1 MTAAREWFSAAE
13 LAELNL
19 PGLPSTKPGV
29 LKVVRREGWMGADGK
44 TRKRK
49 GQGGGVEFH
58 VSLLPEAA
66 QARVAAIG
74 APKAERLD
82 RDSAWLRLE
91 KLPAGYKAKA
101 HERLAVIDQIEEL
114 QRHGLNKS
122 KAIEQVVMMAAREA
136 RAAGQE
142 PPLKVATIYT
152 WFARIEGVARA
163 DRVAYLAPEWTGRAA
178 DTEACSPDAWEFYKG
193 YYLRHAKPPHAGAYD
208 RLKRVAPDNGWTI
221 PSAKT
226 LIRRLNAE
234 IPVPVQA
241 LLREGE
247 EAASFTMPARTRDR
261 SGILPMQILNLD
273 GHTWDVFVRWPNGT
287 VSRPHA
293 LVVQDIA
300 SGKILAIRHDL
311 TLNHHLVRLALGD
324 TFRDHGLCETILMD
338 NGRENAAQ
346 AISGGQYRMR
356 WGRTPEQEP
365 AGLLKTLGIKAV
377 AVTPY
382 LGRAKPIERAFRN
395 FAHDIA
401 KIPEFEGAYTGHNPT
416 AKPENYGNAAVPFQL
431 FEEIVR
437 REVAFYNAREGRR
450 GIGMNGRSFDQVFAE
465 GMALQHRSRLTDEQ
479 LRLCLLASK
488 PVSMEPGSGA
498 VSVEGHRYWS
508 PELGDLRRQK
518 VTVRF
523 DPERMDLPAY
533 VYSLD
538 GRLLAKADRV
548 LEGTFNSHTDAREA
562 RKAMREH
569 KRGVAL
575 QAKALRTLEAQDI
588 AARSMGTAPPTAPM
602 PTPDKVVAANF
613 RAPRTPEQLGNGQLG
628 GAPAPDPDF
637 DDAFSAGV
645 SRLAGLG

>member
-66 QARVAAIG
+66 QARVAAAA

-82 RDSAWLRLE
+82 RESAWERLA

-101 HERLAVIDQIEEL
+101 DERLAVIDQIEDL

-122 KAIEQVVMMAAREA
+122 KAIEQVVMTAAREA

-193 YYLRHAKPPHAGAYD
+193 DYLRQSKPPAAGCYK
-208 RLKRVAPDNGWTI
+208 RLLRVAANNGWSV
-221 PSAKT
+221 PSLKT
-226 LIRRLNAE
+226 LQRRLDRE
-234 IPVPVQA
+234 IPPPVQA
-241 LLREGE
+241 YFRYGD
-247 EAASFTMPARTRDR
+247 EALTRHYQHLERDR

-287 VSRPHA
+287 ISRPHA

-300 SGKILAIRHDL
+300 SGKVLAIRHDL
-311 TLNHHLVRLALGD
+311 TLNSRLVKLALCD
-324 TFRDHGLCETILMD
+324 TFREYGLPDTILMD

-346 AISGGQYRMR
+346 EISGGQYRPR

-365 AGLLKTLGIKAV
+365 DGLLKRLGILALP
-377 AVTPY
+377 VTPY
-382 LGRAKPIERAFRN
+382 RGQAKPIERVFRD

-401 KIPEFEGAYTGHNPT
+401 KGPDFEGAYTGHNTT
-416 AKPENYGNAAVPFQL
+416 AKPENYQSRAIPIER
-431 FEEIVR
+431 FEDVVR
-437 REVAFYNAREGRR
+437 REIAHWNAQSGRR
-450 GIGMNGRSFDQVFAE
+450 GQGMHGRSHDEVFAE
-465 GMALQHRSRLTDEQ
+465 GMARQVRARLTEQ
-479 LRLCLLASK
+479 QLQLCLLKSK
-488 PVSMEPGSGA
+488 PVSMSKTGA
-498 VSVEGHRYWS
+498 VKIEDHIYWS
-508 PELGDLRRQK
+508 PELADVRRQK
-518 VTVRF
+518 VVVHF
-523 DPERMDLPAY
+523 DPERMDQPAY
-533 VYSLD
+533 IFSVD
-538 GRLLAKADRV
+538 GRLLAKADRQV
-548 LEGTFNSHTDAREA
+548 PGTFNDLSQAREKM
-562 RKAMREH
+562 KAERDW
-569 KRGVAL
+569 KRA
-575 QAKALRTLEAQDI
+575 QRDAADALRRLSDQDV
-588 AARSMGTAPPTAPM
+588 AAHLQSAPLPEPAAM
-602 PTPDKVVAANF
+602 PAEKTVIAANF
-613 RAPRTPEQLGNGQLG
+613 GAPRTPEQLGR
-628 GAPAPDPDF
+628 ATAAPDPDF
-637 DDAFSAGV
+637 DDAFAAGV
-645 SRLAGLG
+645 NIQWARNG

>member
-1 MTAAREWFSAAE
+1 MSAAREWFSAGE
-13 LAELNL
+13 LAELGL
-19 PGLPSTKPGV
+19 PGLPGTKPGV
-29 LKVVRREGWMGADGK
+29 LQLVRREGWMGAEGK
-44 TRKRK
+44 TRKRQ
-49 GQGGGVEFH
+49 GRGGGVEFH

-66 QARVAAIG
+66 QTRIAAAA

-82 RDSAWLRLE
+82 RESAWLRFDR
-91 KLPAGYKAKA
+91 LPASYKAKA
-101 HERLAVIDQIEEL
+101 EERLSVLEQIEDL
-114 QRHGLNKS
+114 QRHGLNKTR
-122 KAIEQVVMMAAREA
+122 AIEQVVMAAAREA

-152 WFARIEGVARA
+152 WFARIEGVARP
-163 DRVAYLAPEWTGRAA
+163 DRAAYLAPEYTGR
-178 DTEACSPDAWEFYKG
+178 TVGEECSPGAWEYYKSD
-193 YYLRHAKPPHAGAYD
+193 YLSLSKPPHAGCYE

-226 LIRRLNAE
+226 LIRRIGAE
-234 IPVPVQA
+234 IPVPVQV

-261 SGILPMQILNLD
+261 SGLLPMQILNLD

-287 VSRPHA
+287 ISRPHA

-395 FAHDIA
+395 FAHDVA
-401 KIPEFEGAYTGHNPT
+401 KGPDFVGAYTGHNTT
-416 AKPENYGNAAVPFQL
+416 AKPENYGSKAIPFEQ
-431 FEEIVR
+431 FEAIVR
-437 REVAFYNAREGRR
+437 REIAFYNAREGRR

-465 GMALQHRSRLTDEQ
+465 GMALQHRPRLTEGQ
-479 LRLCLLASK
+479 LRLCMLASK
-488 PVSMEPGSGA
+488 PVSMEAGSGA
-498 VSVEGHRYWS
+498 VTVEGHRYWS
-508 PELGDLRRQK
+508 PELSAVRRQK
-518 VTVRF
+518 VTVYF

-533 VYSLD
+533 VHSLD
-538 GRLLAKADRV
+538 GRQLAKVERV
-548 LEGTFNSHTDAREA
+548 LAGTFDSHTDAREA
-562 RKAMREH
+562 RKAMREY
-569 KRGVAL
+569 KRGLKL
-575 QAKALRTLEAQDI
+575 QANALKTLEGQDV
-588 AARSMGTAPPTAPM
+588 AARLLGPAPPTPPM
-602 PTPDKVVAANF
+602 PVPEKVVAANF
-613 RAPRTPEQLGNGQLG
+613 QAPRTPEQLG
-628 GAPAPDPDF
+628 GAKPDPDF
-637 DDAFSAGV
+637 NAKWLAGV
-645 SRLAGLG
+645 SRLAGGG